1 MKGEIGEHGPNRGA
15 MAGRKTFGSVFPGS
29 LEKKEKRQRK
39 KICKRCR
46 KKEKGSANKNAGA
59 AGKRKRREKNV
70 SRKPCEDYGNTNQKD
85 GEAGP
90 GPHHHHLPA
99 LDGGPLRPGV

>member
-1 MKGEIGEHGPNRGA
+1 MKGEIGKHEPNCGTKA
-15 MAGRKTFGSVFPGS
+15 AAKNFGSAFPGS
-29 LEKKEKRQRK
+29 LEKNKNGSAK
-39 KICKRCR
+39 KSASAAA
-46 KKEKGSANKNAGA
+46 KKKNGSANKNAGA

-70 SRKPCEDYGNTNQKD
+70 SRKPCENYRKTKKKD